1 VRIPDAEAVAR
12 IHPRVEPVRLPETT
26 GRAVIEP
33 EVPAVR
39 IPDAEAVARIRPR
52 VEPVR
57 LPETTGRAVIEPE
70 VPAVRIPDAEAVA
83 RIRPRMEPVR
93 VPETTGRAVIVPEV
107 SPVRIP
113 DAEAVARIRPRMEP
127 VRVPVFSERGD
138 EQTGPA
144 PLGAFETP
152 LLPAGAGAARIDA
165 RVNAPITIYAAP
177 GQSPEQIAAEV
188 DRQLRRREAEA
199 AARSRGALYD

>member
-1 VRIPDAEAVAR
+1 VSP
-12 IHPRVEPVRLPETT
+12 
-26 GRAVIEP
+26 
-33 EVPAVR
+33 
-39 IPDAEAVARIRPR
+39 
-52 VEPVR
+52 
-57 LPETTGRAVIEPE
+57 
-70 VPAVRIPDAEAVA
+70 VRIPDAEAVA